1 MKKIISLIVLCFLNF
16 SCKKN
21 IEVDKN
27 KIFIRGGIK
36 SEFVILKV
44 KNNNSD
50 KNISFPSNYSVKEK
64 ARLKIEG
71 NGITFN
77 YENGEKKYS
86 LDGKLIELKNELN
99 FRSKNEYY
107 HWILEKPI
115 DNKKHE
121 IFPMKFENDF
131 WYSIRD
137 INFKG
142 SNCYFEFYINKKGEF
157 EYDDIGYINL
167 SPI

>member
-1 MKKIISLIVLCFLNF
+1 MKQITFLIILCFLNF
-16 SCKKN
+16 SCRKN
-21 IEVDKN
+21 IEIDKN
-27 KIFIRGGIK
+27 KIFIKGGIK
-36 SEFVILKV
+36 SEFVIIKV
-44 KNNNSD
+44 KNNNPD
-50 KNISFPSNYSVKEK
+50 NNFSFPYNYSVKEK

-71 NGITFN
+71 NGITFH

-86 LDGKLIELKNELN
+86 LNGKLIDLKDELD

-121 IFPMKFENDF
+121 IFPMKFENDC

-137 INFKG
+137 IRFRG